1 MAEIEAPSWG
11 VPVTSNDINF
21 DTSTVLN
28 KYDDKIDTEAEQK
41 KQDVTTI
48 EAPSWGVAVKD
59 IAAEE
64 SEIDLHNM

>member
-11 VPVTSNDINF
+11 IPVTSNDINF

-28 KYDDKIDTEAEQK
+28 KYDDKIDTETEQK
-41 KQDVTTI
+41 KQDVTI
-48 EAPSWGVAVKD
+48 ESPSWGVEIKD

-64 SEIDLHNM
+64 SA